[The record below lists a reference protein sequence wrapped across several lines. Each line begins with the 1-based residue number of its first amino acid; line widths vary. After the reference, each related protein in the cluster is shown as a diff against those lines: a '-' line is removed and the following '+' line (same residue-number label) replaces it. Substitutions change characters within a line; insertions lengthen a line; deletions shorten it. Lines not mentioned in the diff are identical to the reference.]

1 MEATILAIVAAI
13 AGVALLFQA
22 KRETAEKAGKLRY
35 GAAGAFCVAVVA
47 LLAGT
52 VRVVPP
58 GMVGVQVLFGKVR
71 KDPLPS
77 GLHFVNPFIDL
88 TLMSVRTEV
97 YTMSAR
103 RYEGKYRSVDDAI
116 SCLTHDG
123 LSIRLDVSVWFHLD
137 GKEAPQVF
145 REIGED
151 YVEKIVRPA
160 VRSAIR
166 NQAANYLAADI
177 YSQKREELRRAIE
190 NEVKGELK
198 DRGVVLE
205 RVLLRNV
212 ELPTKLQQAIN
223 EKLAAEQEA
232 QRMKFILQRER
243 QEAER
248 RQIEAN
254 GIAKS
259 NQIIGKSLSEE
270 YLQWYYITAL
280 ERLINS
286 PNNTVIILPF
296 DQKLTPLLQVP
307 SERR

>member
-1 MEATILAIVAAI
+1 MGATVLAIVAGI
-13 AGVALLFQA
+13 VGVALLLQA
-22 KRETAEKAGKLRY
+22 KRETAQRAVKLRY

-47 LLAGT
+47 LLAGM

-71 KDPLPS
+71 KEPLPS

-103 RYEGKYRSVDDAI
+103 RYEGRYSNVDDAI

-137 GKEAPQVF
+137 GKRAPQVF
-145 REIGED
+145 SEIGED

-177 YSQKREELRRAIE
+177 YSHKREELRRAIE
-190 NEVKGELK
+190 NEVRRELES
-198 DRGVVLE
+198 RGVVLE

-212 ELPTKLQQAIN
+212 ELPRKLQQAIN

-232 QRMKFILQRER
+232 QRMKFVLQRER

-259 NQIIGKSLSEE
+259 NQIIGKSLSKE
-270 YLQWYYITAL
+270 YLQWYYITTL

-296 DQKLTPLLQVP
+296 DQKLTPLLQV
-307 SERR
+307 SSGAR

>member
-1 MEATILAIVAAI
+1 
-13 AGVALLFQA
+13 
-22 KRETAEKAGKLRY
+22 
-35 GAAGAFCVAVVA
+35 
-47 LLAGT
+47 
-52 VRVVPP
+52 
-58 GMVGVQVLFGKVR
+58 MVGVQVLFGKVR

-198 DRGVVLE
+198 NRGVVLE

-259 NQIIGKSLSEE
+259 NQIIGKSLSKE

-296 DQKLTPLLQVP
+296 DQKLTPLLQVS

>member
-1 MEATILAIVAAI
+1 
-13 AGVALLFQA
+13 
-22 KRETAEKAGKLRY
+22 
-35 GAAGAFCVAVVA
+35 
-47 LLAGT
+47 
-52 VRVVPP
+52 
-58 GMVGVQVLFGKVR
+58 
-71 KDPLPS
+71 
-77 GLHFVNPFIDL
+77 
-88 TLMSVRTEV
+88 
-97 YTMSAR
+97 
-103 RYEGKYRSVDDAI
+103 
-116 SCLTHDG
+116 
-123 LSIRLDVSVWFHLD
+123 
-137 GKEAPQVF
+137 
-145 REIGED
+145 
-151 YVEKIVRPA
+151 VEKIVRPA

-198 DRGVVLE
+198 NRGVVLE

-232 QRMKFILQRER
+232 QRMKFVLQRER

-259 NQIIGKSLSEE
+259 NQIIGKSLSKE

-296 DQKLTPLLQVP
+296 DQKLTPLLQVSP
-307 SERR
+307 KHR

>member
-1 MEATILAIVAAI
+1 MGATILAIVAAI
-13 AGVALLFQA
+13 VGVALLFQA
-22 KRETAEKAGKLRY
+22 KRETPQRAGKLRY
-35 GAAGAFCVAVVA
+35 GAAGAFCIAVVA

-88 TLMSVRTEV
+88 TLMSIRTEV

-103 RYEGKYRSVDDAI
+103 RYEGRYSNVDDAI

-137 GKEAPQVF
+137 SKRAPQVF
-145 REIGED
+145 SEIGED

-177 YSQKREELRRAIE
+177 YSQKREELRCAIE
-190 NEVKGELK
+190 NEVREELRN
-198 DRGVVLE
+198 RGVVLE

-232 QRMKFILQRER
+232 QRMKFVLQRER

-259 NQIIGKSLSEE
+259 NQIIGKSLSKE

-286 PNNTVIILPF
+286 PNNTVIVLPF
-296 DQKLTPLLQVP
+296 DQKLTPLLQVSP
-307 SERR
+307 GRR